1 MSGTATLKIF
11 MGLPVKDKGVDFSE
25 EGGGGRDC
33 CDAHRIET
41 MMINRRKD
49 QLFLYLNT

>member
-25 EGGGGRDC
+25 EGGGGGT
-33 CDAHRIET
+33 AVTLI
-41 MMINRRKD
+41 
-49 QLFLYLNT
+49 